1 MRAGRRQLCLPK
13 EACYPVL
20 LVSSYSVYY
29 VGYVRVHVVGMC
41 VKRGLSIYGAAACKA
56 GRALRT
62 RRSQNPSS
70 LPPLIPPNNK
80 ILALPSTLTH
90 TNTHPSLPP
99 SPPLC
104 ITEEGKYTKT
114 DCLRLAKTL
123 TDLAQVPAPCKEVVQ
138 NEQAMRKAFEGAT
151 VTDRARHAIATR
163 KGTVSHHQLQR
174 RLTSTSET
182 MAR

>member
-1 MRAGRRQLCLPK
+1 MHRRHVWQTFMYFCALWEQEAICHAHAPVKMTPSFHGPRILFSEMFLRATG
-13 EACYPVL
+13 
-20 LVSSYSVYY
+20 
-29 VGYVRVHVVGMC
+29 
-41 VKRGLSIYGAAACKA
+41 
-56 GRALRT
+56 T
-62 RRSQNPSS
+62 PSPS
-70 LPPLIPPNNK
+70 LTP
-80 ILALPSTLTH
+80 
-90 TNTHPSLPP
+90 THPTDHQN
-99 SPPLC
+99 
-104 ITEEGKYTKT
+104 IEEGKYTKT

>member
-1 MRAGRRQLCLPK
+1 MW
-13 EACYPVL
+13 
-20 LVSSYSVYY
+20 
-29 VGYVRVHVVGMC
+29 
-41 VKRGLSIYGAAACKA
+41 VKRDYVFCAFGCKA
-56 GRALRT
+56 RRALRT
-62 RRSQNPSS
+62 RRLQNPSLS
-70 LPPLIPPNNK
+70 PPPN
-80 ILALPSTLTH
+80 PSELKNPSCYWH
-90 TNTHPSLPP
+90 SLTHPSLPP
-99 SPPLC
+99 FHPHPC